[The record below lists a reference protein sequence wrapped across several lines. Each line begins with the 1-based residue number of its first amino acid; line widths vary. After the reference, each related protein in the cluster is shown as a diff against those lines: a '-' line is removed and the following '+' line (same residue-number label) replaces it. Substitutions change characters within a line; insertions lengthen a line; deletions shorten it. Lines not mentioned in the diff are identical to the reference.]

1 MFYSAQIV
9 GRHRVS
15 AQGVTQEARG
25 KGVTQKVPGQ
35 VEEPEAWEGCEDV
48 ADRVPV
54 HNQVVGEVEL
64 PDVAGLVSVQL
75 PQGLCVVIRIN

>member
-15 AQGVTQEARG
+15 AQGVTQ
-25 KGVTQKVPGQ
+25 KVPGQ
-35 VEEPEAWEGCEDV
+35 VEEPEAGEGCEDV

-75 PQGLCVVIRIN
+75 PQGLCVVNRINYKAL